1 MTAHRLT
8 QGQIID
14 GFRLDAPLD
23 DGGMANFWR
32 VSRTGPQDANPEDA
46 DPAGPDLPPFPMVMK
61 VPMLR
66 RGEDPITIVG
76 FEVEQMILARLSGRH
91 VPRFV
96 AAGDFE
102 QPYIV
107 MEHVAGRSLKGPLRA
122 APLPP
127 AEVAAIGARVAFALH
142 DLHRQHVIH
151 LDLKPSNV
159 ILRDAP
165 SLPSPASRGGTMM
178 EPSPASG
185 GGISRGPSPACGGGQ
200 GGGDAVLIDFG
211 LSRHDRLP
219 DLIAEEFDGAIGTGA
234 YVAPEQTLGD
244 RSDPRS
250 DIFALG
256 VIMYVLATGERPYG
270 DPEREGEWKRRLW
283 RDPQPPRWWNRQA
296 PPWLQ
301 EIILR
306 CMEID
311 PAHRYGSAAQLAFD
325 LQHPDHVALTGR
337 SERRTRDG
345 WPAVAMRWLR
355 ARNERPRRRNSV
367 ARQLS
372 RAPIIL
378 VAVDLSPEAEPLAQA
393 LAAAADRLLATEP
406 GARVTCVN
414 VLKLSRIALDP
425 LEDAQGRNLH
435 LQRLIELKHWA
446 RLLAAAGDR
455 TTWHVLEASD
465 PAAAIVDFA
474 RTIQADHIVIGARGS
489 SPLRRYLGSVSA
501 KVVAEAPC
509 TVTVVRMA
517 R

>member
-1 MTAHRLT
+1 MAAHRLT

-23 DGGMANFWR
+23 AGGMANFWR
-32 VSRTGPQDANPEDA
+32 VSRID
-46 DPAGPDLPPFPMVMK
+46 DPPLFPMVMK
-61 VPMLR
+61 VPLLR

-76 FEVEQMILARLSGRH
+76 FEVEQMILARLHGPH

-107 MEHVAGRSLKGPLRA
+107 MELVVGRSLKGRLRD

-127 AEVAAIGARVAFALH
+127 AEVAAIGARVAYALH

-159 ILRDAP
+159 ILRD
-165 SLPSPASRGGTMM
+165 
-178 EPSPASG
+178 EPG
-185 GGISRGPSPACGGGQ
+185 E
-200 GGGDAVLIDFG
+200 AVLIDFG

-256 VIMYVLATGERPYG
+256 VILYFLATGERPYG
-270 DPEREGEWKRRLW
+270 EPEREAEWRRRLW
-283 RDPQPPRWWNRQA
+283 RDPQPPRWWNRQV

-325 LQHPDHVALTGR
+325 LQHPADVALTGR
-337 SERRTRDG
+337 SERRFRDG

-355 ARNERPRRRNSV
+355 ARNGRPRRRNSV
-367 ARQLS
+367 AGQLS
-372 RAPIIL
+372 RAPIVL
-378 VAVDLSPEAEPLAQA
+378 AAVDLAPAAEPLARA
-393 LAAAADRLLATEP
+393 LAAAVGRLLLTEP

-414 VLKLSRIALDP
+414 VLKLSRLALDP
-425 LEDAQGRNLH
+425 LEDAEGRNLH
-435 LQRLIELKHWA
+435 LRRLIELKHWA
-446 RLLAAAGDR
+446 HLLAVAEDR
-455 TTWHVLEASD
+455 ITFHVLEAVD
-465 PAAAIVDFA
+465 PAAAIVAFA
-474 RTIQADHIVIGARGS
+474 RTIQADHIVMGARGS
-489 SPLRRYLGSVSA
+489 STLRRYLGSVSA
-501 KVVAEAPC
+501 QVVAEAPC